1 MSNKTRKY
9 VGAGALAMSI
19 AFVGVLAAFLV
30 LGFNPAVTDAH
41 GGANDSTHCD
51 GITGLGIITHD
62 SDPANTGATEHTCA
76 DPSNAPAVGGDTNGD
91 DQMTDDAFSTGSTS
105 PSGSIEVKVSIDSL
119 PMNATAGSSVEV
131 YLEDDFQVPDSIDR
145 DTVYFA
151 VTNDR
156 TEDTNDGGRVYAAD
170 PIDIDDADHFGGDD
184 DWSIRV
190 YIPDMNTSDD
200 ADGYQG
206 PMMDQTVT
214 LVFTKA
220 AGIKNPSEAGGHSAA
235 YRVLDANGDA
245 NGDGTS
251 DVNSD
256 SSDRGRF
263 NLPGST
269 TVAKIAL
276 NDDDNV
282 RGYDLTVTGSGFNNG
297 VTADVYVLSG
307 NAAVWNTLDC
317 DDMNLAAGSSDAMG
331 SGFCRMYADL
341 TAAEKATVNGL
352 DFSDNPAEAAVCAGI
367 IAEGA
372 NPGSGIVGSDDK
384 IALTFEVTVPTFM
397 RGDQNY
403 ICMVDG
409 EGRASTSD
417 VEKFLLEPSIRVVP
431 STVSAGDTVNVFAQ
445 DFPTNGADFKYVKLA
460 NKNVED
466 HAGGEEPDAG
476 SIGSDGSDTATFI
489 VPGGLKG
496 TIRVDARWGDLNDDG
511 ECESP
516 ACITKN
522 TKIDISPSVLLLSKD
537 EVSANE
543 NVTIRGTGFGDGK
556 GCLVSAKISGAKL
569 VLVSE
574 DGVDSSIP
582 NCIEVEVSSAGQF
595 AATVAIWSKDA
606 NNPALTPGTHTI
618 EVEDNEGFVGTAEIV
633 IKEPTLM
640 VTPEV
645 AGPRD
650 YVTISGTNWPVEND
664 DGGNIDEVKIDIGT
678 GESADDE
685 DADPDANGRW
695 SVTYRV
701 SSDVA
706 IPSTQQVKATYGA
719 GSEIVKIGTFSVPQA
734 NLTITP
740 ELASPGDTITLS
752 ATGFSLYESKI
763 SVKIGSVTVNVPDG
777 TVTDRD
783 GAIGGLEVIVPSLD
797 TALYTVQLTVGETVT
812 IGELTVAEESAA
824 GVPLPLPGAVEELG
838 DNLVRVFYF
847 NGVDKT
853 WSFFDPRDEFAD
865 LNTLTEMIEGQPYW
879 ILVSEG
885 AENVVLNNKSRTL
898 SCVGGDCWNQ
908 IVW

>member
-1 MSNKTRKY
+1 MINRTKRHIWP
-9 VGAGALAMSI
+9 VALVA
-19 AFVGVLAAFLV
+19 VLAVAGLMAALIV
-30 LGFNPAVTDAH
+30 LASPLGTAQAQGLCDDAS
-41 GGANDSTHCD
+41 GPTLEALIAAGVCTAPDD
-51 GITGLGIITHD
+51 GM
-62 SDPANTGATEHTCA
+62 DPVI
-76 DPSNAPAVGGDTNGD
+76 DNG
-91 DQMTDDAFSTGSTS
+91 TDDTAATGPATIENSSTS
-105 PSGSIEVKVSIDSL
+105 ASASVELRVVIDML
-119 PMNATAGSSVEV
+119 PIDAKAGSSVEL

-145 DTVYFA
+145 DTVYFTVDA
-151 VTNDR
+151 ATNVAR
-156 TEDTNDGGRVYAAD
+156 VNGGGRVYAVD
-170 PIDIDDADHFGGDD
+170 PIEINDDNHFGGDD

-190 YIPDMNTSDD
+190 FIPDMDTSDT
-200 ADGYQG
+200 AGGAGYDG
-206 PMMDQTVT
+206 PLMDEEVT

-220 AGIKNPSEAGGHSAA
+220 AGIMNPSEEGTHSVGFS
-235 YRVLDANGDA
+235 VLDEDGDA
-245 NGDGTS
+245 NDGPMYSTHKGQMGVAAIQTS
-251 DVNSD
+251 NTMVMPAMNADTEDARTADV
-256 SSDRGRF
+256 G
-263 NLPGST
+263 LKT
-269 TVAKIAL
+269 LAKIAL
-276 NDDDNV
+276 DDDDNV
-282 RGYDLTVTGSGFNNG
+282 RGYELTVTGSGFNNG

-307 NAAVWNTLDC
+307 NDAVWNTLDC
-317 DDMNLAAGSSDAMG
+317 AQMNLAAGSSDTMG
-331 SGFCRMYADL
+331 NGFCRMYADL
-341 TAAEKATVNGL
+341 TAAEKDAVDAL

-372 NPGSGIVGSDDK
+372 NPGSGTVGSDDK
-384 IALTFEVTVPTFM
+384 IAITFEVTVPTFM

-445 DFPTNGADFKYVKLA
+445 DFPTTGAAFDFVKLA
-460 NKNVED
+460 NKNVQD
-466 HAGGEEPDAG
+466 HNSGEMPDGGT
-476 SIGSDGSDTATFI
+476 IGSDGSDTATFI

-496 TIRVDARWGDLNDDG
+496 TIRVDAQWGDIKED
-511 ECESP
+511 
-516 ACITKN
+516 A
-522 TKIDISPSVLLLSKD
+522 KIVISPSALLLSKD

-556 GCLVSAKISGAKL
+556 GCLVSAQISGADL

-574 DGVDSSIP
+574 DGVDSSS
-582 NCIEVEVSSAGQF
+582 CIDVEVSSAGQF
-595 AATVAIWSKDA
+595 AATVAIWSEGA
-606 NNPALTPGTHTI
+606 SNPALTPGTHTI

-633 IKEPTLM
+633 INEPTLT
-640 VTPEV
+640 VTPDV

-664 DGGNIDEVKIDIGT
+664 DGGRIDEVEIAIGT

-701 SSDVA
+701 SRDVA
-706 IPSTQQVKATYGA
+706 IPSTQQVKATYGD

-734 NLTITP
+734 DLTVTP

-752 ATGFSLYESKI
+752 ATGFSLFESKI

-797 TALYTVQLTVGETVT
+797 AALYTVQLTVGETVT

-824 GVPLPLPGAVEELG
+824 GVPLPLPGAMEELG

-847 NGVDKT
+847 NGVDKI
-853 WSFFDPRDEFAD
+853 WSFFDPRPDFAD
-865 LNTLTEMIEGQPYW
+865 LNTLTDMVEGQPYW

-885 AENVVLNNKSRTL
+885 AEDVVLNNKSRTL
-898 SCVGGDCWNQ
+898 TCVGGDCWNQ
-908 IVW
+908 LVW